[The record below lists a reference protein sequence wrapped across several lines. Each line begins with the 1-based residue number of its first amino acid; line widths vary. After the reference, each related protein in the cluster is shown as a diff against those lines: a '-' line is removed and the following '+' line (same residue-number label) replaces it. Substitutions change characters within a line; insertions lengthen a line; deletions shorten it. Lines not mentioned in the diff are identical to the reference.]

1 MTPNLFLD
9 AYINAFISVFRRYV
23 DTPYEISITG
33 LYRFAT
39 RYESEVSN
47 LIERLRKE
55 SISIILIDGA
65 DSVSAF
71 EVSCKNLLDS
81 SLLTTTYQ
89 LQGLPA
95 IIDESSKTG
104 LPVVC
109 LIIMKCIARVL
120 CGFKILYK
128 AIVLDLDDTLWDGT
142 LSEIGIEQIS
152 KNLSSEGGAPFISF
166 MHYVKILAEELGIFV
181 AICSRN
187 DTEQVTTAIEQLDES
202 IFPLKHQIDC
212 IVANDNDKSDNLNLI
227 AKQLSILPDA
237 IVFVDDNKLVRDEV
251 RMRLPGIFVPEWNTH
266 SELVSI
272 LLSSCC
278 FERNELSI
286 KSQQR
291 RKQYSIILFEKRK
304 SSRPI
309 LPILVVEDR
318 GHKNATELYA
328 KSNQFNFSQHNQGFP
343 EDAKSIYF
351 ELLRDNG
358 ESLGVC
364 STLTYTLS
372 DETCLILNWAMSCRF
387 FEIGVEEYVL
397 LYVRKLAGL
406 RKTVIRFKDSGLNLK
421 AMELLNR
428 YVDQFVK
435 TDQETELEVA
445 FTPEWEELL
454 QEQTNLH
461 ND

>member
-9 AYINAFISVFRRYV
+9 AYINGFISVFRRYV
-23 DTPYEISITG
+23 DTPYEISVSG
-33 LYRFAT
+33 LQRFST
-39 RYESEVSN
+39 RYESEVSG
-47 LIERLRKE
+47 LIERLHKE
-55 SISIILIDGA
+55 SISVILIDGTG
-65 DSVSAF
+65 SVS
-71 EVSCKNLLDS
+71 EVGVSCKNLLDS
-81 SLLTTTYQ
+81 SVLTTSYQ
-89 LQGLPA
+89 IQGLPS
-95 IIDESSKTG
+95 IIDESRKTG

-109 LIIMKCIARVL
+109 LIIMRCIAKVL
-120 CGFKILYK
+120 CRFKVLYK
-128 AIVLDLDDTLWDGT
+128 AIVLDLDETLWNGT

-152 KNLSSEGGAPFISF
+152 KNLSSEDGAPFISF
-166 MHYVKILAEELGIFV
+166 MRYVKILAEELGIFV

-187 DTEQVTTAIEQLDES
+187 DTEQVTAAIEKLDES

-237 IVFVDDNKLVRDEV
+237 IVFIDDNKLVRDEV
-251 RMRLPGIFVPEWNTH
+251 RMRRPEVFVPEWNSH
-266 SELVSI
+266 SELISI

-278 FERNELSI
+278 FERNELSV

-291 RKQYSIILFEKRK
+291 RKQYNIILSEKRK

-309 LPILVVEDR
+309 LTIMVAEDR
-318 GHKNATELYA
+318 EHKNAAELYA

-343 EDAKSIYF
+343 ENAKSIYF
-351 ELLRDNG
+351 ELLRYNG

-364 STLTYTLS
+364 STLTYLLS

-406 RKTVIRFKDSGLNLK
+406 RRTVICFKDSGVNLK
-421 AMELLNR
+421 VKELLSR

-445 FTPEWEELL
+445 FTPEWEEML